1 MRIRVIPR
9 RPRQVGKLRVPI
21 RPQDVYPNGLRPPGA
36 RQPLVEY
43 SIMGKFIAGINGYS
57 GYS

>member
-1 MRIRVIPR
+1 MRIIIIKQPKVINTPNE
-9 RPRQVGKLRVPI
+9 PI

-36 RQPLVEY
+36 RQPLTEY
-43 SIMGKFIAGINGYS
+43 SILGKFIAGLNGYS